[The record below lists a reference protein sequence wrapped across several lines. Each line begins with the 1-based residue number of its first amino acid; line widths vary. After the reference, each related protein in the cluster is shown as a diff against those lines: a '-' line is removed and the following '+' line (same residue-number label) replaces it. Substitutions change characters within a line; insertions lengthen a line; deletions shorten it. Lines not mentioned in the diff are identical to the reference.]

1 MRITKAYLGMRNPGR
16 YAITECLYADTEY
29 WVGDPDAGGSQSPIT
44 TLSLVRNATA
54 VAGSQNRT
62 SSPGRLGEGGLAL
75 DAAGRGGQRI
85 LTSPVDF
92 SNSVERSGEPGDGAA
107 AVAR

>member
-1 MRITKAYLGMRNPGR
+1 MQLPSVCRRPGR
-16 YAITECLYADTEY
+16 WRVSVADYDAFLSEEC
-29 WVGDPDAGGSQSPIT
+29 
-44 TLSLVRNATA
+44 
-54 VAGSQNRT
+54 NRCRRIAEPHFV
-62 SSPGRLGEGGLAL
+62 PGRLGEGGLAL